1 MADKLAQYL
10 AEESRRLEEARDR
23 LIEASRQAIKH
34 SKNAIYAA
42 IREDLAAAD
51 AALAEAW
58 NQVAALQL
66 VLTEAPELSGEE
78 IAQVAEGEAVEAQI
92 VVGFVRG
99 EALPHPDDLPR
110 RVGFFAYVHGLF
122 DASGE
127 LLRAATE
134 RLIKGD
140 LAFAERAQSTIER
153 IYLLGLELNLKRFD
167 LRRKLDYVSNILQKL
182 TEFRF
187 LASRRGQE
195 GR

>member
-1 MADKLAQYL
+1 MADELARYL
-10 AEESRRLEEARDR
+10 AEESRRLEDARDR

-42 IREDLAAAD
+42 IREDLTAAD
-51 AALAEAW
+51 AALAEVW
-58 NQVAALQL
+58 NQVAALQAIL
-66 VLTEAPELSGEE
+66 AEAPELSGEE

-99 EALPHPDDLPR
+99 EAIPHPHELPR

-122 DASGE
+122 DATGE
-127 LLRAATE
+127 LLRASTE

-140 LAFAERAQSTIER
+140 LAFAERAQGAIER
-153 IYLLGLELNLKRFD
+153 VYLLGLELNLKRFD
-167 LRRKLDYVSNILQKL
+167 LRRKLDYVSGNLQKL

-187 LASRRGQE
+187 QASKKC
-195 GR
+195 